1 MERQRALDTA
11 LNRFRSSPRAQR
23 CECRCAGE
31 PAGARRAAAA
41 AFFQSI
47 PTGEQP
53 GDGMGG
59 HDVARAAFADG
70 FPTEKQSGGGV
81 DGDDVQGAVASVL
94 NVLLKT

>member
-1 MERQRALDTA
+1 
-11 LNRFRSSPRAQR
+11 
-23 CECRCAGE
+23 
-31 PAGARRAAAA
+31 
-41 AFFQSI
+41 
-47 PTGEQP
+47 
-53 GDGMGG
+53 MGG